1 MTSNPAEIG
10 EVLTGSYHMGLVFF
24 SWAVAVFA
32 SYTAMEL
39 ASHTRESDIKVR
51 KWWVAGCAFAMGG
64 GIWSMH
70 FIAMLAMQL
79 PLQVNYRVLVTLFS
93 LLITVLASGY
103 AFHISA
109 RAQCGKQRILIGG
122 TVMGAGISLMHYSG
136 MAAMMLDAEVKYHP
150 GLVALSILVAILASM
165 AALGITNHLCEFC
178 NRKKFNLKLIG
189 AVLMGVAVVGMH
201 YTGMSAATF
210 VYAKNI
216 ERLPAIIID
225 PHVLAFAV
233 GVITFFIL
241 VAAIIV
247 SIANR
252 RFTELQKLNEELE
265 QRVQERT
272 REIQGKNKEL
282 DEALSQAVEY
292 ASLVQKGF
300 LPDEPP
306 ELGGYIFAASTVPA
320 RIVGGDF
327 YDFIPMGDNKL
338 GLLIGDVS
346 GKGVPAALDMARLV
360 SDFRLISKSESDPA
374 QIMKKVNKALFDRS
388 QKGMFATSIF
398 LMLDTVSKKLW
409 AANAG
414 HHSILIRQNGSGIVE
429 KGHAG
434 GIPLGILPDTN
445 YPPEEISLES
455 GNLVVLY
462 TDGATEPQNES
473 MDPFGKDRLCE
484 IISENDGDP
493 RELITKFQKNIQK
506 FTNNVL
512 PFDDLTFLAFQVL

>member
-39 ASHTRESDIKVR
+39 AAHTKESDIKVR

-79 PLQVNYRVLVTLFS
+79 PIQVDYRVLVTLFS
-93 LLITVLASGY
+93 LLITVLASGF

-109 RAQCGKQRILIGG
+109 KTQCGKQRILIGG
-122 TVMGAGISLMHYSG
+122 TIMGTGIVLMHYSG
-136 MAAMMLDAEVKYHP
+136 MAGMILDAEIRYHP

-165 AALGITNHLCEFC
+165 AALGITNLLSECDT
-178 NRKKFNLKLIG
+178 RKKINLKLIG
-189 AVLMGVAVVGMH
+189 AVVMGVAVVGMH

-210 VYAKNI
+210 VYAVNI
-216 ERLPAIIID
+216 ERLPAVTID

-265 QRVQERT
+265 HRVQERT

-282 DEALSQAVEY
+282 AEGLSQAGEY
-292 ASLVQKGF
+292 ASLVNKGF

-306 ELGGYIFAASTVPA
+306 ELGGYVFAASTVPA
-320 RIVGGDF
+320 RTVGGDF
-327 YDFIPMGDNKL
+327 YDFIPMGENKL

-360 SDFRLISKSESDPA
+360 SDFRLISKSEADPA

-445 YPPEEISLES
+445 YPPEEIFLES

-484 IISENDGDP
+484 IISENNSGP
-493 RELITKFQKNIQK
+493 KELIVKFQSNIQK
-506 FTNNVL
+506 FTNNVM
-512 PFDDLTFLAFQVL
+512 PFDDLTFLAFKVL